1 MAFNGNTKD
10 FSPIQVFNLIRL
22 TLKTGKLIFS
32 GSYSVELFF
41 SEGQLIYAT
50 RLTDDQDLLQTLQQA
65 GRLNEI
71 QVELIRKQTTDLDVC
86 WLSSWLLEAG
96 YVTKIDLA
104 ESVHRQI
111 LHTVYQTILQAEGQ
125 FKFQEGLLPS
135 LDVPITAVDL
145 REVIDQGDRLLK
157 EWDELKTAVPDL
169 GIYMQA
175 TDQLTPAAGRL
186 LMNKTEWLVATA
198 CNAQRTLRQIAQ
210 TLNLDDFQ
218 MRRIVRNLLKIEMVE
233 IVAPKRADTPNT
245 LSVKPTAP
253 SNFEAALQNIRS
265 GLQQQLV
272 HSV

>member
-1 MAFNGNTKD
+1 M
-10 FSPIQVFNLIRL
+10 L
-22 TLKTGKLIFS
+22 
-32 GSYSVELFF
+32 
-41 SEGQLIYAT
+41 
-50 RLTDDQDLLQTLQQA
+50 
-65 GRLNEI
+65 
-71 QVELIRKQTTDLDVC
+71 
-86 WLSSWLLEAG
+86 
-96 YVTKIDLA
+96 
-104 ESVHRQI
+104 
-111 LHTVYQTILQAEGQ
+111 
-125 FKFQEGLLPS
+125 
-135 LDVPITAVDL
+135 
-145 REVIDQGDRLLK
+145 
-157 EWDELKTAVPDL
+157 
-169 GIYMQA
+169 A